1 MSVEEA
7 IIRVCRETHI
17 PMVERVF
24 GKDGVDAVFLLMDAA
39 KKIYQHVEPERVS
52 GRLVLFKAIGKDQS
66 KETGLAEAAVNLA
79 GLSNRSIGDLVLEF
93 DSQGMAYFRDVD
105 SSIPEELAKAAVVY
119 VWQGGK
125 EEFLAGQERKSVI
138 RLDAVARSQFAVP
151 TLSNLREALQ
161 RYAAEN
167 VLESTCFIF
176 DQVWSDSTTRLFLK
190 RGPEATMRRSLT
202 QFLRNRLG
210 ADHDVWPEQNVNEK
224 NPVDIQVIPR
234 FSSNRVML
242 IEIKWLGWSVKE
254 TGDVTARHD
263 SPRAQEGAVQ
273 LAEYLDDKRRFA
285 PTSVVH
291 GYYVIIDCRRKD
303 LKKGMVEISAADGC
317 FYETKEIEF
326 DPAPHESRRDFDPPY
341 RMFARPICKA

>member
-1 MSVEEA
+1 VEYDLLDLGSEVQPA
-7 IIRVCRETHI
+7 R
-17 PMVERVF
+17 
-24 GKDGVDAVFLLMDAA
+24 AVAGIWARRLPRHRL
-39 KKIYQHVEPERVS
+39 P
-52 GRLVLFKAIGKDQS
+52 GRLARS
-66 KETGLAEAAVNLA
+66 TAANLVDRLLPGNNRA
-79 GLSNRSIGDLVLEF
+79 RDDSSPHTVSNRPIGDLVLEF
-93 DSQGMAYFRDVD
+93 DSQGMAYFRDLD
-105 SSIPEELAKAAVVY
+105 SASPEELAKTAVVY
-119 VWQGGK
+119 LWQAGK
-125 EEFLAGQERKSVI
+125 EEFLAGGERKNVI

-176 DQVWSDSTTRLFLK
+176 EQAWSDPTTRIFLK

-263 SPRAQEGAVQ
+263 QPRAQEAQYNLPTILMIRG
-273 LAEYLDDKRRFA
+273 DSPRRVWCMD
-285 PTSVVH
+285 T
-291 GYYVIIDCRRKD
+291 
-303 LKKGMVEISAADGC
+303 
-317 FYETKEIEF
+317 T
-326 DPAPHESRRDFDPPY
+326 
-341 RMFARPICKA
+341 